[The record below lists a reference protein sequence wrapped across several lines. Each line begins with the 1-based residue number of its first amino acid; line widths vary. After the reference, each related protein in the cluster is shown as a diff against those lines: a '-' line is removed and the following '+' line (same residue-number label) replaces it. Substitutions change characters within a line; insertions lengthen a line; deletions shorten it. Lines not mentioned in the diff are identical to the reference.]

1 MTFILSDI
9 QLEQLVEWKA
19 TLPKPP
25 PTAIR
30 GAFTYSFTPTA
41 IGIAV
46 TVRYW
51 NGLEIDISNYE
62 HW

>member
-1 MTFILSDI
+1 MTFLLSDI

-19 TLPKPP
+19 TLPKLPSS
-25 PTAIR
+25 AIE

-41 IGIAV
+41 IGIDV

-51 NGLEIDISNYE
+51 NGEEINISNYE
-62 HW
+62 DW